1 MNSSFAI
8 LDPSRWPTGPALRD
22 ERGITG
28 LETAIILIAFVV
40 VASLF
45 AFTVLS
51 TGVFSSERSKD
62 TVFAG
67 LDETQGSVDLRGA
80 LVATAL
86 TKDTLSAADSAW
98 TAETNVT
105 STSDTTDKKEGSA
118 SADLELADAF
128 GTGLAA
134 SIDTAGTVD
143 LTGQTYVTFRI
154 KSTTSTSAGDIELV
168 LDESTGCGS
177 PEAQI
182 DVPALTADTWTFVR
196 AAISDS
202 GGSAVSDAN
211 KDAVACIGIEVETD
225 LTSGSVETIT
235 VDDVVAGAQVT
246 NLEII
251 MQSSGEGQ
259 PVNIAPPSD
268 SDADG
273 IADSDSAHVLVVS
286 YVDNDQIVRDLYWTR
301 TFLGDQ
307 DNDNLLEKTE
317 QVQINVSLEGLADA
331 TPLYETKEFTL
342 EIKPPV
348 GGVLIAKRKTPDV
361 IDLAM
366 YLK

>member
-1 MNSSFAI
+1 MRSSFTI
-8 LDPSRWPTGPALRD
+8 LHPSRWPIGPALRD

-40 VASLF
+40 VASVF

-67 LDETQGSVDLRGA
+67 LDETQGAVDLRGA
-80 LVATAL
+80 LIATAI
-86 TKDTLSAADSAW
+86 TEDTLSTADSAW
-98 TAETNVT
+98 TAEASVT
-105 STSDTTDKKEGSA
+105 VTTDATDKKEGSA
-118 SADLELADAF
+118 SADLVLADAF

-134 SIDTAGTVD
+134 SIDTAGTAD
-143 LTGQTYVTFRI
+143 LTGQTHVTFRI
-154 KSTTSTSAGDIELV
+154 KSTTTTSAGDIELV
-168 LDESTGCGS
+168 LDESTGCAS

-202 GGSAVSDAN
+202 SGNSVSDAN
-211 KDAVACIGIEVETD
+211 KDAIACVGIEIETD
-225 LTSGSVETIT
+225 LTSGSTETIN
-235 VDDVVAGAQVT
+235 VDEVLAGGRVT

-259 PVNIAPPSD
+259 AVNLAPPSD
-268 SDADG
+268 SDDDG

-286 YVDNDQIVRDLYWTR
+286 YLDNDQIVRDLYWTR
-301 TFLGDQ
+301 TFLGEK
-307 DNDNLLEKTE
+307 DNDNLLEKNE
-317 QVQINVSLEGLADA
+317 QVQINISLKGLADA

-348 GGVLIAKRKTPDV
+348 GGVLIAKRRTPDV